1 MIAVDRGLNRQ
12 KGAKDPAEWMPPNK
26 AYQEEYARAWVS
38 VKLRWGLT
46 ADKIELAALRALL
59 GDQVDL
65 PKEAE
70 EMDCS
75 VNKPS
80 DSPES
85 SSGQVSVVCGSKD
98 IARRWCPARKPKPSS
113 LYVD

>member
-1 MIAVDRGLNRQ
+1 MDRGLSRQ

-75 VNKPS
+75 VDKPS
-80 DSPES
+80 DFPES

-113 LYVD
+113 LCVD